1 MHLHPQGTCACG
13 IGVSTLK
20 TVLGEC
26 RQQIDI
32 PEPRHEVTE
41 YRQLSANCTCGRTHQ
56 GDFPVHVTPH
66 VSYGVRLKS
75 YAVGLVL
82 GHFISVERAGLL
94 IQDQYGIQ
102 PSNGSIQAWLM
113 TASERLQPL
122 YDACK
127 MAVTQA
133 AVAHFDESGL
143 RVNGKLNWLHVAV
156 SPQAVYYT
164 AHEKRGLEAMSSAGI
179 LPAFTGVAVHDH
191 WKSYWHFKECLH
203 ALCNSHHLRE
213 LNYFEELT
221 GHHWPIGLRNV
232 LMEGKKA
239 VPGPDTLALL
249 SQRYDQY
256 VKAGLAAWPEKR
268 QEPHQKGR
276 IKQDDATNLLVRLR
290 DYKTEVL
297 RYLTD
302 WQVPFDNNLAERMV
316 RPVKIKLK
324 VSGGFRALGGSE
336 AFCVLRSVWETN
348 RLQGQNPFNTFRSA
362 FVGG

>member
-1 MHLHPQGTCACG
+1 M
-13 IGVSTLK
+13 
-20 TVLGEC
+20 
-26 RQQIDI
+26 
-32 PEPRHEVTE
+32 
-41 YRQLSANCTCGRTHQ
+41 
-56 GDFPVHVTPH
+56 
-66 VSYGVRLKS
+66 SYGVRLKS

-82 GHFISVERAGLL
+82 GHFISVERACLL

-203 ALCNSHHLRE
+203 ALCNSHHLGAE
-213 LNYFEELT
+213 LF
-221 GHHWPIGLRNV
+221 
-232 LMEGKKA
+232 
-239 VPGPDTLALL
+239 
-249 SQRYDQY
+249 
-256 VKAGLAAWPEKR
+256 
-268 QEPHQKGR
+268 
-276 IKQDDATNLLVRLR
+276 
-290 DYKTEVL
+290 
-297 RYLTD
+297 
-302 WQVPFDNNLAERMV
+302 
-316 RPVKIKLK
+316 
-324 VSGGFRALGGSE
+324 
-336 AFCVLRSVWETN
+336 
-348 RLQGQNPFNTFRSA
+348 
-362 FVGG
+362 